1 MMILIII
8 FLSICLVFLMGS
20 IVALQA
26 VIDEI
31 AGEFVTKTN
40 DEINRMKLE
49 RNNKLETI
57 SNYYDEM

>member
-20 IVALQA
+20 LVALQA

>member
-20 IVALQA
+20 LVALQA

-40 DEINRMKLE
+40 DEVNRMKLE

-57 SNYYDEM
+57 SNYYDEI